1 MANHVRDVVESR
13 STDFVQLLT
22 GIQSRL
28 YAYVCTLVVDATGA
42 LDVLQET
49 NVALWLNAHEY
60 DPARPFAPWAYQV
73 AYLQVLA
80 YRKRCVRSR
89 LVFDETLI
97 REIADEFLLDD
108 ENHGVHLEALAHCME
123 KLPRP
128 RRELLER
135 RYRQGETVDQ
145 IASGLRKPP
154 NVVSA
159 NLYRLRKAL
168 MACIQA
174 RLALD

>member
-1 MANHVRDVVESR
+1 MGNPVRDVVESR
-13 STDFVQLLT
+13 STEFVQLLT
-22 GIQSRL
+22 GLQSRL
-28 YAYVCTLVVDATGA
+28 YAYICTLVVDATGA

-60 DPARPFAPWAYQV
+60 DPERPFAPWAYQV

-89 LVFDETLI
+89 LVFDETVI
-97 REIADEFLLDD
+97 RELADEFLLED
-108 ENHGVHLEALAHCME
+108 ENHAVHLEALAHCME
-123 KLPRP
+123 KLPGS
-128 RRELLER
+128 RRELLEL
-135 RYRQGETVDQ
+135 RYRHGETVDE
-145 IASGLRKPP
+145 IARGLRKAP

-159 NLYRLRKAL
+159 SLYRLRKAL

-174 RLALD
+174 RLALE